1 MNNRFVLLL
10 FSLLIGVNTFAQ
22 EPEDGITEELVR
34 QIAETENEATLVKEA
49 SAFMQEGY
57 LYFSEILVDKLLEY
71 NAESPNYN
79 YRKGFLMLKIR
90 KDYLGAKK
98 YLEKAILDVDP
109 NYDAYSPREKRAPTD
124 AFYHLGKCY
133 HLDEDVTKAHE
144 MYSKFMEVSKSSS
157 ELVPVAKMNLQQCN
171 VARYAMNNPKDVY
184 LKNIGP
190 VINTSDPEYSP
201 VISLDGGSLYFT
213 SRRPWPNKET
223 ESMRDPAINQYPEDI
238 YVSYLNFEDS
248 TWTTPEKLEFC
259 QPRRNE
265 ATIAISSDE
274 RKIYVYMDSTGFG
287 DIYYTDFFHAKF
299 NKIEA
304 MTIPKLNT
312 EHWET
317 HSMMTHDQ
325 KSLYFVSDRPGG
337 YGGRDIYVVHRKE
350 NGSWSEPMNLG
361 PKINGPFD
369 EDSPFISIDN
379 KTLYYATNGEKSMGG
394 FDIMRSDLQ
403 SDGSWSEGMNLGYP
417 INSTND
423 DAFYTTTI
431 DGRRGYMTSFRAGGH
446 GEKDIYEIYND
457 YLGVKDLAVLKGV
470 VKTVDDK
477 PIPEDFAINVKL
489 VCVDCDE
496 SANNKLVYPRLRDG
510 IFMTGLEPCKTYRLE
525 YKNVTDELEMG
536 NESFTT
542 LCDTAYQEIYKEL
555 LLDVD
560 KKMIIFPEDTLELDT
575 VAVSSFN
582 NLEFMHYFAYNKNKL
597 NVKRGKLKQFVKDVE
612 DQLDGGREEITINV
626 YSSASHVPTK
636 TYDTNEKLTKLRAE
650 NMKYDLIQHF
660 ENDEKYKGRVNVVI
674 VTAIVQ
680 GPEYTDDYR
689 DKEKYFP
696 YQYVGLKT
704 E

>member
-1 MNNRFVLLL
+1 MNNKFILLL
-10 FSLLIGVNTFAQ
+10 FSVVIGVSAYAQ

-34 QIAETENEATLVKEA
+34 QIAATENEATLVKEA

-71 NAESPNYN
+71 DSESPNYN
-79 YRKGFLMLKIR
+79 YRKGFLMLMIR
-90 KDYLGAKK
+90 KDHKGAKK

-133 HLDEDVTKAHE
+133 HLQEDVTKAHE
-144 MYSKFMEVSKSSS
+144 MYSKFIEVSKSTS
-157 ELVPVAKMNLQQCN
+157 ELIPVAKMNLKQCN

-190 VINTSDPEYSP
+190 AINTDMPEYSP

-213 SRRPWPNKET
+213 SRRSWPNNET
-223 ESMRDPAINQYPEDI
+223 EKMKDPGINQYPEDI
-238 YVSYLNFEDS
+238 YVSYLNFDDS
-248 TWTTPEKLEFC
+248 TWSKPEKLDFC

-287 DIYYTDFFHAKF
+287 DIYYTDFYHAKF
-299 NKIEA
+299 NKIQA
-304 MTIPKLNT
+304 MSIPQLNT
-312 EHWET
+312 DHWET

-337 YGGRDIYVVHRKE
+337 YGGRDIYVVHRQE
-350 NGSWSEPMNLG
+350 NGSWSVPVNLG

-369 EDSPFISIDN
+369 EDCPFISIDN
-379 KTLYYATNGEKSMGG
+379 KTLYFATNGEKSMGG

-403 SDGSWSEGMNLGYP
+403 SDGTWSEGMNLGYP

-431 DGRRGYMTSFRAGGH
+431 DGRRGYMTSFRDGGY

-457 YLGVKDLAVLKGV
+457 FLGVKDLAVLKGV

-477 PIPEDFAINVKL
+477 PLPEDFAINVKL

-496 SANNKLVYPRLRDG
+496 SANNKLVYPRMRDG

-525 YKNVTDELEMG
+525 YMNMTDEMKMG

-560 KKMIIFPEDTLELDT
+560 KRMLIFPEDTLELDT

-597 NVKRGKLKQFVKDVE
+597 NVKKGKLKQFVKDVE
-612 DQLDGGREEITINV
+612 DQLDSGREEITINV

-636 TYDTNEKLTKLRAE
+636 TYDNNEKLTKLRAE

-660 ENDEKYKGRVNVVI
+660 ENDPKYKGRVNVVI

-680 GPEYTDDYR
+680 GPDYSGDYR

>member
-1 MNNRFVLLL
+1 MSNRFILLL
-10 FSLLIGVNTFAQ
+10 FAVIIGVNVFAQ
-22 EPEDGITEELVR
+22 ETEDGITEELVR

-57 LYFSEILVDKLLEY
+57 LYFSEILVDKLLES

-79 YRKGFLMLKIR
+79 NRKGFLMLNTR
-90 KDYLGAKK
+90 KDYNGAKT
-98 YLEKAILDVDP
+98 YLEKAIVDVDP
-109 NYDAYSPREKRAPTD
+109 NYDAYSPREKSAPTD
-124 AFYHLGKCY
+124 AFYHLGQCY

-144 MYSKFMEVSKSSS
+144 MYSKFIEVSKSSS
-157 ELVPVAKMNLQQCN
+157 ELIPVAKMNLQQCN
-171 VARYAMNNPKDVY
+171 VARYALSNPKDIF

-190 VINTSDPEYSP
+190 AINTVDPEYSP

-213 SRRPWPNKET
+213 SRRPWPKNET
-223 ESMRDPAINQYPEDI
+223 EKLRDPAINQYPEDI

-248 TWTTPEKLEFC
+248 TWTAPEKLDFC
-259 QPRRNE
+259 QPVRNE

-274 RKIYVYMDSTGFG
+274 RKIYVYMDSTGYG
-287 DIYYTDFFHAKF
+287 DIYFTDFYHAKF
-299 NKIEA
+299 NTIEA
-304 MTIPKLNT
+304 MSIPKLNT
-312 EHWET
+312 QYWET

-337 YGGRDIYVVHRKE
+337 YGGRDIYVVHRQE

-403 SDGSWSEGMNLGYP
+403 SDGNWSEGMNLGYP

-431 DGRRGYMTSFRAGGH
+431 DGRRGYMTSFREGGY

-457 YLGVKDLAVLKGV
+457 YLGVKDLAVLKGI

-525 YKNVTDELEMG
+525 YKNVTDELELG

-560 KKMIIFPEDTLELDT
+560 KKMLIFPEDTLELDT
-575 VAVSSFN
+575 VSVTSYP
-582 NLEFMHYFAYNKNKL
+582 NLEFIHYFAYNKNKL
-597 NVKRGKLKQFVKDVE
+597 NVKRGKLKQFVKDIE
-612 DQLDGGREEITINV
+612 GQLDGGREKITINV
-626 YSSASHVPTK
+626 YSSASNVPTK

-660 ENDEKYKGRVNVVI
+660 ENNDQYKGRVNVVI
-674 VTAIVQ
+674 VTALVQ
-680 GPEYTDDYR
+680 GPDYTGDYR